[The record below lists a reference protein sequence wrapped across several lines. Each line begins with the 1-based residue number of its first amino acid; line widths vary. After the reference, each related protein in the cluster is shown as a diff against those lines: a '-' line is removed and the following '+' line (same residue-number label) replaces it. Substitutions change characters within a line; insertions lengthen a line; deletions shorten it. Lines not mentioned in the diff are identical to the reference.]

1 MSGLLLAD
9 GLEQMAVRANPRSRL
24 LAFEEMG
31 DVDQSALGLLRSD
44 PTLYGALLDRRGGV
58 KVVDGASASLFRE
71 LSTRPAA
78 ASDLG
83 LDTVEVA
90 RLILDGVLEVEAPN
104 GGFVSGSQAVDT
116 VLGCSWLPPPPATAT
131 ARLSMAALEY
141 GQKVDLDDAV
151 SLSARLYFYG
161 RLPVSPSWSRRF
173 PSPDEVARFV
183 GSDRVAPR
191 LGRSWRP
198 IAPSPANDGWNI
210 WSSRRTTRDGG
221 RVEQHKLYVSPLP
234 ADVPTAFAATV
245 EVAAGEGALALK
257 VGKDGASLLR
267 PDKIVIYFGSFD
279 CLRQAASRLARL
291 LSGCRGHGV
300 PFTAEFGDC
309 DGLLSWGIDPP
320 DSEQLTDWRE
330 RESWRLWL
338 TNRLAVAL
346 TSARRDGGA
355 FEPWRYAM
363 ARIALEG
370 IDPATWTPTA
380 NPWGADR

>member
-31 DVDQSALGLLRSD
+31 DVDQSALGPLRSD
-44 PTLYGALLDRRGGV
+44 PTLYGALLDHRGGV
-58 KVVDGASASLFRE
+58 KVVDSASARLFTV
-71 LSTRPAA
+71 LSRRPAA

-83 LDTVEVA
+83 VDAVEVA
-90 RLILDGVLEVEAPN
+90 RLILDGVLEVDAPN

-116 VLGCSWLPPPPATAT
+116 ILGSSWLPPPPASTT
-131 ARLSMAALEY
+131 ARLSMAALKY
-141 GQKVDLDDAV
+141 GQKIDLDDAV

-161 RLPVSPSWSRRF
+161 RLPMSPTWSRRF

-183 GSDRVAPR
+183 GSERVAPR
-191 LGRSWRP
+191 LGRSWRL
-198 IAPSPANDGWNI
+198 IAPSPANDGWTI
-210 WSSRRTTRDGG
+210 WSSRATTPDSG
-221 RVEQHKLYVSPLP
+221 RVGQHKLYVSPLP

-245 EVAAGEGALALK
+245 EVAGAEDALALK

-279 CLRQAASRLARL
+279 RLRRAASRLARL

-300 PFTAEFGDC
+300 PFTAEFGEC
-309 DGLLSWGIDPP
+309 DGLLSWGMDPP
-320 DSEQLTDWRE
+320 ASEQLPDWRE

-346 TSARRDGGA
+346 TSARRDGGV
-355 FEPWRYAM
+355 FEPWCYAI

-370 IDPATWTPTA
+370 IEPATWTPTA
-380 NPWGADR
+380 DPWGADR